1 MTPIK
6 PAQFQQA
13 ASMLRSWHH
22 PLVVTHARPD
32 GDALGSV
39 LALRSLL
46 RALGSNPLCLL
57 FDPVPAPYASLT
69 EGDPLPV
76 FGQDVGEDGL
86 RGVDGVVILDTCAY
100 AQLTP
105 LADWL
110 RAASVPI
117 IAVDHH
123 VTRDVPGDAHLI
135 DTTAAAAALIVY
147 DWARVMDWPL
157 DSAAQEALFLGIA
170 TDTGWFAFGNS
181 DARALEAAAALVRGG
196 VRPHELYIRVYQSER
211 VPKVHLL
218 GAALETL
225 ELLDDGRVA
234 VMQLTRAAFERFG
247 AQPSDTEG
255 IINEP
260 LRIGS
265 VDVSVLFVEGAE
277 GVIRTSFRS
286 KRDADVAAI
295 AASFGGGG
303 HVNAAG
309 ARIDGKLSTVR
320 KRVLDRILT
329 AQSDHTS

>member
-1 MTPIK
+1 MTPIT
-6 PAQFQQA
+6 PARFRQA
-13 ASMLRSWHH
+13 ASMLQSWHC
-22 PLVVTHARPD
+22 PLILTHARAD

-39 LALRSLL
+39 LALRSVL
-46 RALGSNPLCLL
+46 RGLGSSPLCLL
-57 FDPVPAPYASLT
+57 FDPVPPPYAFLT
-69 EGDPLPV
+69 EGVPLPV
-76 FGQDVGEDGL
+76 FGQDLGQDDLGD
-86 RGVDGVVILDTCAY
+86 VDGVVILDTCAY

-110 RAASVPI
+110 RSTSAPI

-135 DTTAAAAALIVY
+135 DSTAAAAALIVY
-147 DWARVMDWPL
+147 DWVRAMDWPL
-157 DSAAQEALFLGIA
+157 KPAALEALFVGIA
-170 TDTGWFAFGNS
+170 TDTGWFAFGNA
-181 DARALEAAAALVRGG
+181 DARVLESAAALVREG
-196 VRPHELYIRVYQSER
+196 VRPHDLYIRLYQMER
-211 VPKVHLL
+211 AAKVRLL

-234 VMQLTRAAFERFG
+234 SMHLTRAAFERCAG
-247 AQPSDTEG
+247 GPSDTEG

-265 VDVSVLFVEGAE
+265 VDVSVLFVESDAGL
-277 GVIRTSFRS
+277 IRTSFRS

-309 ARIDGKLSTVR
+309 ARIPGALPEVR
-320 KRVLDRILT
+320 QRVLDRILQT
-329 AQSDHTS
+329 